1 MLGESLM
8 AWFTEFRVDDET
20 DPCMICFFSTL
31 NYRLPD
37 KSMLGIEQEA
47 VWCEGCRSFGSAEV
61 VPSIEELNARIQ
73 ELQTPT
79 QKLLF
84 IFRTQE
90 AMNIAIAE
98 LHTRLRWRA
107 ARKSPARCL
116 ACGSTAI
123 TPVRFGED
131 RTCVVNGKRL
141 TESGQGFADT
151 ADWIAEYTSEGIAT
165 SGPASQRT
173 TRCT

>member
-1 MLGESLM
+1 M
-8 AWFTEFRVDDET
+8 AWFTEFRIDGET
-20 DPCMICFFSTL
+20 EPCMICFFSTL

-37 KSMLGIEQEA
+37 KSLLRIEQEA
-47 VWCEGCRSFGSAEV
+47 AWCEACRSFGSAEV
-61 VPSIEELNARIQ
+61 IPSIEDLNARVQ
-73 ELQTPT
+73 DLQTPT

-90 AMNIAIAE
+90 AISGAIDD
-98 LHTRLRWRA
+98 LRTRLIWRA
-107 ARKSPARCL
+107 ARRSPARCL

-123 TPVRFGED
+123 TPVRFGDD

-141 TESGQGFADT
+141 TEAGQGFADT

-165 SGPASQRT
+165 GGPTSQRT
-173 TRCT
+173 KRRT

>member
-1 MLGESLM
+1 M

-20 DPCMICFFSTL
+20 EPYMICFFSTL
-31 NYRLPD
+31 NYCLPD
-37 KSMLGIEQEA
+37 KSMLPVEQEVA
-47 VWCEGCRSFGSAEV
+47 WCKGCRSFGSAEAI
-61 VPSIEELNARIQ
+61 PSIEELHARVQ

-84 IFRTQE
+84 LYGTKE
-90 AMNIAIAE
+90 VMNGAIDE
-98 LHTRLRWRA
+98 LRTRLSWRT
-107 ARKSPARCL
+107 ARESPARCL

-141 TESGQGFADT
+141 AESGQGFADT
-151 ADWIAEYTSEGIAT
+151 ADWIAEFSSEGIAI
-165 SGPASQRT
+165 SGPTSQRAR
-173 TRCT
+173 RCT

>member
-1 MLGESLM
+1 M
-8 AWFTEFRVDDET
+8 AWFTEFRVDDDTE
-20 DPCMICFFSTL
+20 PHMICFFITL
-31 NYRLPD
+31 NYRLHD
-37 KSMLGIEQEA
+37 KSLLAIEQEA
-47 VWCEGCRSFGSAEV
+47 AWCEGCRRFGSAEV
-61 VPSIEELNARIQ
+61 IPSIEELKARVQ

-84 IFRTQE
+84 IYRTQE
-90 AMNIAIAE
+90 AIRGAIAE

-107 ARKSPARCL
+107 DRKSSARCL

-151 ADWIAEYTSEGIAT
+151 ADWIAEYTPEGIAT
-165 SGPASQRT
+165 SGPTSQRT
-173 TRCT
+173 KRST

>member
-1 MLGESLM
+1 M
-8 AWFTEFRVDDET
+8 ACFTKFRVDDET
-20 DPCMICFFSTL
+20 DPYIICFFSTL

-37 KSMLGIEQEA
+37 QSLLGIEQEA
-47 VWCEGCRSFGSAEV
+47 AWCEECRSFGSAEFI
-61 VPSIEELNARIQ
+61 PSIEDLNARVQ

-79 QKLLF
+79 QKHLF
-84 IFRTQE
+84 IYQTQE
-90 AMNIAIAE
+90 AIIGAIDQ
-98 LHTRLRWRA
+98 LRTRMRWRA

-131 RTCVVNGKRL
+131 RTCVVHGKRL

-165 SGPASQRT
+165 SGPTSQRT
-173 TRCT
+173 SRST